1 MGIKPLGL
9 IPVFCIYTTYI
20 PPIRNL
26 PAIYT
31 AFILIL
37 LSKSFAFWHN
47 CRIFA

>member
-1 MGIKPLGL
+1 MGIKPFGL
-9 IPVFCIYTTYI
+9 IPVFYIYTTYI

-31 AFILIL
+31 AFKLIL
-37 LSKSFAFWHN
+37 LLKSFAFWHN